1 MPAETRTIKTDA
13 LARVEGEGALHLKLV
28 DGRAEEVRLS
38 IYEPPRFFEGLL
50 RGRRFDEAPDITA
63 RICGICPVAYQTSAM
78 LAMEDAAGVEIPEPI
93 RRLRRLLYCGE
104 WLQSHALH
112 VFLLHAPD
120 FFGVDDGFALAE
132 RHGDVVRRGLEIKRV
147 GNAIIEAVG
156 GRAVHPVN
164 PRVGGF
170 WRAPTKAE
178 LDSLRPKLE
187 QARDAALATLAWTAT
202 LDIPELD
209 RDVAFLAVRDPD
221 GYAIDRGALHAST
234 GAAFTAQAWDDHVVE
249 RQEAHSTALYATLD
263 GASPYL
269 TGPLARWALNGA
281 QLPAWLKDAAAAA
294 GLAMPCRNPFASIQV
309 RAAEM
314 AWAAAEALR
323 LVDAYEPPDPPWIEA
338 APRDAA
344 GFGVSEAPRGALHHG
359 YVVDGD
365 GLISRARIVPPTAQ
379 NQAAIEADLKA
390 TAEANAA
397 LDDRA
402 LAWRCEQAIRNHDP
416 CISCAAHFLTLTLER
431 G

>member
-1 MPAETRTIKTDA
+1 MAGETRTIRTDA
-13 LARVEGEGALHLKLV
+13 LARVEGEGALHLKLT
-28 DGRAEEVRLS
+28 DGRAEEVRLA

-78 LAMEDAAGVEIPEPI
+78 LAMEDAVGVEVPEPI
-93 RRLRRLLYCGE
+93 RALRRLLYCGE

-147 GNAIIEAVG
+147 GNAIMEVVG

-170 WRAPTKAE
+170 WRVPSKDRIAALAPQ
-178 LDSLRPKLE
+178 LE
-187 QARDAALATLAWTAT
+187 AARDAALATLAWTAT
-202 LDIPELD
+202 FDVPALE
-209 RDVAFLAVRDPD
+209 RDVPFLAVHDPE
-221 GYAIDRGALHAST
+221 GYAIDRGTLHAST
-234 GAAFTAQAWDDHVVE
+234 GASFPARAWDDHVVE
-249 RQEAHSTALYATLD
+249 HQVPHSTALHATLD
-263 GASPYL
+263 GHAPYL

-281 QLPAWLKDAAAAA
+281 QLPDWLKRAAADA
-294 GLAMPCRNPFASIQV
+294 GLAMPCRNPFASIRV

-314 AWAAAEALR
+314 AYAADEALR
-323 LVDAYEPPDPPWIEA
+323 LVGIYTPPDEPFVPVE
-338 APRDAA
+338 PRDAE

-359 YVVDGD
+359 YAIDGE
-365 GLISRARIVPPTAQ
+365 GLIARARIVPPTAQ

-390 TAEANAA
+390 TAEANVA
-397 LDDRA
+397 LDDAA

-416 CISCAAHFLTLTLER
+416 CISCSTHFLRLTVAR

>member
-1 MPAETRTIKTDA
+1 MAGETRTIKTEA

-28 DGRAEEVRLS
+28 DGRAEEVRLA

-78 LAMEDAAGVEIPEPI
+78 LALEDAAGVEVPEPI
-93 RRLRRLLYCGE
+93 RNLRRLLYCGE

-120 FFGVDDGFALAE
+120 FFGLDDGFALAE
-132 RHGDVVRRGLEIKRV
+132 RAGDVVRRGLEIKRV
-147 GNAIIEAVG
+147 GNTIMEVVG

-170 WRAPTKAE
+170 WRVPSRGELAP
-178 LDSLRPKLE
+178 LRPQLE
-187 QARDAALATLAWTAT
+187 AARDAALATLAWTAT
-202 LDIPELD
+202 LEIPEIE
-209 RDVAFLAVRDPD
+209 RDVPFLAVHDPD
-221 GYAIDRGALHAST
+221 GYAIDRGTLHAST
-234 GAAFTAQAWDDHVVE
+234 GAAFTPRAWDDHVVE
-249 RQEAHSTALYATLD
+249 QQVAHSSALHATLD

-281 QLPAWLKDAAAAA
+281 QLPGWLRDAAAAA
-294 GLAMPCRNPFASIQV
+294 GLPVPCRNPFASIQV

-314 AWAAAEALR
+314 AWAADEALR
-323 LVDAYEPPDPPWIEA
+323 LVEAYAPPDVPFVEV
-338 APRDAA
+338 APRNAS

-359 YVVDGD
+359 YDVDAD
-365 GLISRARIVPPTAQ
+365 GLITGARIVPPTAQ
-379 NQAAIEADLKA
+379 NQAAIEADIRA
-390 TAEANAA
+390 TAEAGAA
-397 LDDRA
+397 LDDAA

-416 CISCAAHFLTLTLER
+416 CISCAAHFLTLTVER

>member
-1 MPAETRTIKTDA
+1 MAAETRTIKTEA

-28 DGRAEEVRLS
+28 DGRAQEVRLE

-50 RGRRFDEAPDITA
+50 KGRRFDEAPDITA

-78 LAMEDAAGVEIPEPI
+78 LAMEDAAGVEVPEGL
-93 RRLRRLLYCGE
+93 RHLRRLLYCGE

-120 FFGVDDGFALAE
+120 FFGLDDGFALAE
-132 RHGDVVRRGLEIKRV
+132 RHGDLVRRGLEIKRT
-147 GNAIIEAVG
+147 GNAILEVVG

-170 WRAPTKAE
+170 WRAPTRAE
-178 LDSLRPKLE
+178 LAPLRPKLE
-187 QARDAALATLAWTAT
+187 EARAAALATLAWTAT
-202 LDIPELD
+202 LSIPELE
-209 RDVAFLAVRDPD
+209 RDPAFLAVHDPD
-221 GYAIDRGALHAST
+221 GYALDRGTLHAST
-234 GAAFTAQAWDDHVVE
+234 GAAFTAREWDDHVVE
-249 RQEAHSTALYATLD
+249 VQVAHSTALHATLD

-281 QLPAWLKDAAAAA
+281 QLPQWLKDAAAAA
-294 GLAMPCRNPFASIQV
+294 GLAMPCRNPFGSIQV

-314 AWAAAEALR
+314 AWAADEALR
-323 LVDAYEPPDPPWIEA
+323 LIDAYEPPATSFVEV
-338 APRDAA
+338 APRDAE

-359 YVVDGD
+359 YAVDGD
-365 GLISRARIVPPTAQ
+365 GLITRARIVPPTSQ
-379 NQAAIEADLKA
+379 NQAAIEADVKA
-390 TAEANAA
+390 AADAAAA
-397 LDDRA
+397 LDDAA

-416 CISCAAHFLTLTLER
+416 CISCSTHFLTVTVER

>member
-1 MPAETRTIKTDA
+1 MAGETRTIRTDA

-78 LAMEDAAGVEIPEPI
+78 LAMEDAAGVEVPTAI
-93 RRLRRLLYCGE
+93 RHLRRLLYCGE

-120 FFGVDDGFALAE
+120 FFGLDDGFALAE
-132 RHGDVVRRGLEIKRV
+132 REGDVVRRGLEIKRT
-147 GNAIIEAVG
+147 GNAIMEVVG

-164 PRVGGF
+164 TRVGGF
-170 WRAPTKAE
+170 WRAPTRAE
-178 LDSLRPKLE
+178 LAPLRPPLE
-187 QARDAALATLAWTAT
+187 QAREAALATLAWTAT
-202 LDIPELD
+202 LAIPELE
-209 RDVAFLAVRDPD
+209 RDVAFLAAYDPD
-221 GYAIDRGALHAST
+221 GYAIDQGTLHAST
-234 GAAFTAQAWDDHVVE
+234 GAAFSAREWDDHVVE
-249 RQEAHSTALYATLD
+249 RQVGHSTALYATLD

-281 QLPAWLKDAAAAA
+281 QLPDWLKDAAAAA

-309 RAAEM
+309 RVAEM
-314 AWAAAEALR
+314 AWAADEGLR
-323 LVDAYEPPDPPWIEA
+323 LIDAYEPPDAAFVEV
-338 APRDAA
+338 APRDAR

-359 YVVDGD
+359 YTLDGE
-365 GLISRARIVPPTAQ
+365 GLITSARIVPPTAQ
-379 NQAAIEADLKA
+379 NQAAIEADLAA
-390 TAEANAA
+390 TAEAHAA
-397 LDDRA
+397 LDDAA
-402 LAWRCEQAIRNHDP
+402 LSWRCEQAIRNHDP
-416 CISCAAHFLTLTLER
+416 CISCAAHFLTLTVER

>member
-1 MPAETRTIKTDA
+1 MAGETRTIKTEA
-13 LARVEGEGALHLKLV
+13 LARVEGEGALHLKLK
-28 DGRAEEVRLS
+28 DGRAEEVRLA

-78 LAMEDAAGVEIPEPI
+78 LAMEDAAGVEVPPAL
-93 RRLRRLLYCGE
+93 RGLRRLLYCGE

-112 VFLLHAPD
+112 VVLLHAPD
-120 FFGVDDGFALAE
+120 FFDLDDGFALAE
-132 RHGDVVRRGLEIKRV
+132 RHGDIVRRGLELKRV
-147 GNAIIEAVG
+147 GNAIMEVVG

-170 WRAPTKAE
+170 YRVPTKAE
-178 LDSLRPKLE
+178 LEPLRPQLE
-187 QARDAALATLAWTAT
+187 EARTAALATLAWTAT
-202 LDIPELD
+202 LAIPELE
-209 RDVAFLAVRDPD
+209 RDVAFLAVHDPD
-221 GYAIDRGALHAST
+221 GYAIDRGTLHAST
-234 GAAFTAQAWDDHVVE
+234 GAAFTAQQWDDHVVE
-249 RQEAHSTALYATLD
+249 RQVSHSTALHATLD

-281 QLPAWLKDAAAAA
+281 QLPGWLKQAAAEA

-309 RAAEM
+309 RTAEM
-314 AWAAAEALR
+314 AYAADEALR
-323 LVDAYEPPDPPWIEA
+323 LIDAYEAPAAPFVEA
-338 APRDAA
+338 QPRDAA

-359 YVVDGD
+359 YAVDGD
-365 GLISRARIVPPTAQ
+365 GLITRARIVPPTAQ
-379 NQAAIEADLKA
+379 NQAAIEADIRA

-397 LDDRA
+397 LDDAA
-402 LAWRCEQAIRNHDP
+402 LSWRCEQAIRNHDP
-416 CISCAAHFLTLTLER
+416 CISCSAHFLNLTVER